1 MEAPAA
7 KVSDAT
13 PSAPMAND
21 VPSAPPAPIETFQ
34 SNECVVCMENKVLML
49 ADSLCLHFRFLD
61 FNFRHYLCR
70 TVFRPKSGNLGRR
83 RRRLATKFNLDFFAF
98 FQCNIIFLPCG
109 HVCSCWNCENGLSE
123 CPLCRAPIA
132 QKVRL
137 NWSFKRYDLFAICP
151 RWRPFFIGDQD
162 RSIEDFMASPGLHF
176 PYLRYVG
183 WFHLHNCLCAIFPPP
198 PVFAMLFPLPR

>member
-61 FNFRHYLCR
+61 FNFRHYLYR
-70 TVFRPKSGNLGRR
+70 SVFRPKSGNLGRRQRR

-109 HVCSCWNCENGLSE
+109 HVCCCWNCENGLSE

-151 RWRPFFIGDQD
+151 KEATF
-162 RSIEDFMASPGLHF
+162 
-176 PYLRYVG
+176 
-183 WFHLHNCLCAIFPPP
+183 
-198 PVFAMLFPLPR
+198 

>member
-1 MEAPAA
+1 MHGEQGTNVA
-7 KVSDAT
+7 
-13 PSAPMAND
+13 
-21 VPSAPPAPIETFQ
+21 FF
-34 SNECVVCMENKVLML
+34 
-49 ADSLCLHFRFLD
+49 LCLHFRFLD

-70 TVFRPKSGNLGRR
+70 SVFRPKSGNLGRR
-83 RRRLATKFNLDFFAF
+83 QRRRRCLATKFNLDFFAF

-151 RWRPFFIGDQD
+151 RWRPFFKGDQD
-162 RSIEDFMASPGLHF
+162 RSIEDFVASPGLHF

-183 WFHLHNCLCAIFPPP
+183 WFHLHNCFCAIPPFLQCSFHYLGKKIDNSSHVREKR
-198 PVFAMLFPLPR
+198 VF